1 MIDKEKNTEELFLL
15 LRKKQNISGQNKQ
28 IKILKNEKEY

>member
-15 LRKKQNISGQNKQ
+15 AEEKAKYFRAKQTNK
-28 IKILKNEKEY
+28 NSKE